1 LIFRIKRLILPIE
14 IIIETNIRIMRKIT
28 IITSLIFASLLSI
41 IITPAQA
48 QGVDEVHKLKIYSG
62 FIDGSYYEMAKDM
75 QAMTRK
81 MYGTVKYDITEMQ
94 TPKIDPATGD
104 TLRDPETGEILY
116 NVEIVKTPTGD
127 TTEFMEVRESDGSYY
142 NFLKIN
148 KIDVDVTFL
157 QYDVLLYESEKDLSR
172 KFKKTDNIRI
182 LLPLGSEEIHL
193 ITLKDSKINSFSDLK
208 KKRVA
213 TGSSLQGTH
222 ITAAFIKEATK
233 SKWIDVDLPYDK
245 AFRALL
251 NHDIDAFF
259 FVGKAPIH
267 RLKNMKKSMR
277 DKIKLISLPENDI
290 LKDAYGEMV
299 EINNSDYSWVVDP
312 VKTYA
317 VQSILVTSLSG
328 QTPEQKEQ
336 IVKLMEAIKAMKDN
350 SGYHESW
357 KEVKFEKD
365 PVIEWEYYAPIL
377 NLYN

>member
-1 LIFRIKRLILPIE
+1 LIFQIKRLILPVE
-14 IIIETNIRIMRKIT
+14 IIIETNIRIMRKFT
-28 IITSLIFASLLSI
+28 VITSLIFTVLLSL
-41 IITPAQA
+41 IITPTQA
-48 QGVDEVHKLKIYSG
+48 QEVNEAHKLKIYSG
-62 FIDGSYYEMAKDM
+62 FLDGSYYQMAKDM
-75 QAMTRK
+75 QSMTRK
-81 MYGTVKYDITEMQ
+81 MYGTVNYDITEMQ
-94 TPKIDPATGD
+94 TPKIDPSTGD
-104 TLRDPETGEILY
+104 TLKDAETGEPLY
-116 NVEIVKTPTGD
+116 NVEILKAATGD

-182 LLPLGSEEIHL
+182 LLPLSSEEIHL
-193 ITLKDSKINSFSDLK
+193 ITLKDNGIEKFADLK

-213 TGSSLQGTH
+213 VGSSLQGTH
-222 ITAAFIKEATK
+222 ITAAFIKDATK
-233 SKWIDVDLPYDK
+233 VKWIDVDLPYDK

-259 FVGKAPIH
+259 FVGKAPIS

-277 DKIKLISLPENDI
+277 DKIKLLSLPENEI

-299 EINNSDYSWVVDP
+299 EINNTSYSWVVDP

-328 QTPEQKEQ
+328 QNPAQKEQ
-336 IVKLMEAIKAMKDN
+336 IVKLMQAIKAMKDN
-350 SGYHESW
+350 PGFHESW
-357 KEVKFEKD
+357 KDVKFEKD

>member
-1 LIFRIKRLILPIE
+1 MKKFTVIA
-14 IIIETNIRIMRKIT
+14 
-28 IITSLIFASLLSI
+28 SLIFASLLSI
-41 IITPAQA
+41 IITPAHA
-48 QGVDEVHKLKIYSG
+48 QGVDENHKLKIYSG
-62 FIDGSYYEMAKDM
+62 FKDGSYYQMAMDM

-81 MYGTVKYDITEMQ
+81 MYGTVQYDITEIQ
-94 TPKIDPATGD
+94 TPKIDPSTGD
-104 TLRDPETGEILY
+104 TLKDAETGEALT
-116 NVEIVKTPTGD
+116 NVEIMKAATGD

-182 LLPLGSEEIHL
+182 LLPLSSEEIHL
-193 ITLKDSKINSFSDLK
+193 ITLKDNGINSFSDLK

-213 TGSSLQGTH
+213 VGSSLQGTH
-222 ITAAFIKEATK
+222 ITAAFIKDATK
-233 SKWIDVDLPYDK
+233 SKWVDVDLPYDK

-259 FVGKAPIH
+259 FVGKAPIS

-277 DKIKLISLPENDI
+277 DKIKLLSLPENDI

-299 EINNSDYSWVVDP
+299 EINNSSYSWVVDP

-328 QTPEQKEQ
+328 QTPAQKEQ
-336 IVKLMEAIKAMKDN
+336 IVKLMKAIKEMKDN
-350 SGYHESW
+350 GGYHESW
-357 KEVKFEKD
+357 KDVKFEKD
-365 PVIEWEYYAPIL
+365 PVIEWEYYQPIME
-377 NLYN
+377 LYN